1 MTDQTDHIYIEKIL
15 AGDTQAYTFLV
26 EKYKNMVFSMVVK
39 MLKNTEE
46 AEEVAQDVFVKAY
59 KALAKFKGDAKFST
73 WIYRIAYNTSLDA
86 IKKQKRVVY
95 SDNIDQINE
104 GDLGVMQDAL
114 SYIED
119 KERKEVINKA
129 LMQLSEEDVI
139 MITLYYFEELSLKE
153 IAAIVDQSV
162 SNVKVKLFR
171 GRKKLFG
178 ILKTGLDS
186 ETLSIYE
193 RERTR

>member
-1 MTDQTDHIYIEKIL
+1 MTDQTDHIYIERIL
-15 AGDTQAYTFLV
+15 AGEPQVYTFLV
-26 EKYKNMVFSMVVK
+26 EKYKNMIFTMVVK

-59 KALAKFKGDAKFST
+59 KALPRFKGEAKFST

-114 SYIED
+114 GYMED
-119 KERKEVINKA
+119 KERKAVINGA
-129 LMQLSEEDVI
+129 LMQLPEVDVT

-153 IAAIVDQSV
+153 IAAIVGQSV

-171 GRKKLFG
+171 GRKKLLG
-178 ILKTGLDS
+178 ILKTKLDP